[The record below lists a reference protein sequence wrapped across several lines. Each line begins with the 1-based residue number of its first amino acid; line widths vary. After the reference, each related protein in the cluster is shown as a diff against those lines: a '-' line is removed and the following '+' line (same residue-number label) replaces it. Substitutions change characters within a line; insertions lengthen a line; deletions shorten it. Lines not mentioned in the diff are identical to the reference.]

1 MLTTLFFLL
10 SLHFLAD
17 FPLQGSYL
25 AENKG
30 KNDYLLLAHS
40 FIWAGVLSA
49 GLLYFGLFDLWKA
62 IFLIIGHF
70 LIDRFKARGEWS
82 DMGVQDNHALLFD
95 QLLHFIQIVF
105 III

>member
-30 KNDYLLLAHS
+30 KDDYLLLAHS
-40 FIWAGVLSA
+40 FIWAGTISA
-49 GLLYFGLFDLWKA
+49 GLIYFGIFTTWKA
-62 IFLIIGHF
+62 AFLLIGHF
-70 LIDRFKARGEWS
+70 CIDRVKARGLTTKYLTN
-82 DMGVQDNHALLFD
+82 QQALYVD
-95 QLLHFIQIVF
+95 QLLHFIQLV
-105 III
+105 IIII